1 MSGEK
6 FIELEGVHV
15 RLGGKTVLED
25 VSFYAEKGEMIA
37 VIGGSGAGKTT
48 CLRVLTG
55 QLRPVKGEVRVAG
68 INVVKEK
75 EKLKHVLGYVPQLDE
90 FGLYYEFSALE
101 NACLFARMYGVPE
114 REAKRR
120 AMEILEVLGF
130 KDREL
135 MEKPVGKLSG
145 GERKRVSICVGL
157 IHEPQVLLLDEPT
170 TGLDA
175 HLRVDVLNYLRNIN
189 KQYNVTMGIVS
200 HDLEIADFCNRV
212 VILDKGRVVL
222 FGDPKKFVEGLRTG
236 YAFEVSFKKL
246 TEKDVLKIKSLKI
259 VVNVLRTGRKTLKI
273 FVRRVEEPVNL
284 LFSEL
289 EKAGLTP
296 TSITSSDITFTDY
309 FRIVAMERRGEEY
322 FPTELL
328 EST

>member
-6 FIELEGVHV
+6 FIELEGVYV
-15 RLGGKTVLED
+15 RLGGKTVLEN
-25 VSFYAEKGEMIA
+25 VSFYAEKGELIA

-55 QLRPVKGEVRVAG
+55 QLHPAKGEVHVAG

-90 FGLYYEFSALE
+90 VGLYYEFSALK

-120 AMEILEVLGF
+120 AIEILEVLGF

-145 GERKRVSICVGL
+145 GERKRVSICIGL

-200 HDLEIADFCNRV
+200 HDLETTDFCDRV
-212 VILDKGRVVL
+212 VILDRGRVVL
-222 FGDPKKFVEGLRTG
+222 FGDPKKFVDSIRAG

-246 TEKDVLKIKSLKI
+246 TEKDVSKIKDLRI

-273 FVRRVEEPVNL
+273 FVKRVEDPLNL
-284 LFSEL
+284 LLSGL
-289 EKAGLTP
+289 EDAGLTP

-309 FRIVAMERRGEEY
+309 FRIAAMERKEEY